1 MAMSLLKTLFLPIF
15 AASLLSGLLGLMTS
29 QTSYADVSVNVQLGQ
44 NLHHRPHAGFSGQRY
59 YRYPS
64 TGIAGHRSFG
74 LDPRL
79 NHHRYPTYKP
89 HYRHY
94 DTTRPRHHSGY
105 YSYRGSNISIV
116 APLIYSQSYQTVAP
130 LRSYASSR
138 PNVVTQTNTISR
150 HATVDGWEALSRYE
164 SGSAIN
170 AFKAQSSKD
179 PEASLPQVGFALAT
193 ALQGEPDKAVW
204 ALDLALKA
212 DTRDLRY
219 FSADPG
225 LQLVIDDLLDNYQNA
240 PLMTATLLYLKQD
253 YHSADSVLQIALAEC
268 DNCTGPRNMQHLIRQ
283 RING

>member
-1 MAMSLLKTLFLPIF
+1 MSLLKTLFIPLFTTI
-15 AASLLSGLLGLMTS
+15 LLAGLMVLMPS

-44 NLHHRPHAGFSGQRY
+44 NLHHRPHPGFSGHRH
-59 YRYPS
+59 YRHPS
-64 TGIAGHRSFG
+64 AGITGHRSFG

-79 NHHRYPTYKP
+79 NRHRYPMYKP

-94 DTTRPRHHSGY
+94 DTTRPRHRSGY
-105 YSYRGSNISIV
+105 YGYRGSNITIV

-130 LRSYASSR
+130 VRSYASSR
-138 PNVVTQTNTISR
+138 PNMVTQTNALPR
-150 HATVDGWEALSRYE
+150 HAIADGWEALSRYE
-164 SGSAIN
+164 SGNAIN

-179 PEASLPQVGFALAT
+179 PQASLPQVGFALAT
-193 ALQGEPDKAVW
+193 ALQGEPEKAVW

-212 DTRDLRY
+212 DTRELRY

-253 YHSADSVLQIALAEC
+253 YQAADSALQKALNEC

-283 RING
+283 RISG

>member
-1 MAMSLLKTLFLPIF
+1 MSLLKTLFIPLFTTI
-15 AASLLSGLLGLMTS
+15 LLAGLMVLMPS

-44 NLHHRPHAGFSGQRY
+44 NLHHRPHPGFSGHRH
-59 YRYPS
+59 YRHPS
-64 TGIAGHRSFG
+64 AGITGHRSFG

-79 NHHRYPTYKP
+79 NRHRYPTYKP
-89 HYRHY
+89 YYRHY

-105 YSYRGSNISIV
+105 YRYRGNNISII
-116 APLIYSQSYQTVAP
+116 APLIYSQSYQPVTP
-130 LRSYASSR
+130 LRSNVSSR
-138 PNVVTQTNTISR
+138 SNLVAQTNTLPR
-150 HATVDGWEALSRYE
+150 HTTIDGWEALSRYE
-164 SGSAIN
+164 AANAID
-170 AFKAQSSKD
+170 AFKSQSSKE
-179 PEASLPQVGFALAT
+179 PEAALPQVGFALAT

-204 ALDLALKA
+204 ALNLALRS

-253 YHSADSVLQIALAEC
+253 YQAADSALQRALTEC

>member
-1 MAMSLLKTLFLPIF
+1 MSLLKTLFLPLLT
-15 AASLLSGLLGLMTS
+15 ASLLSGLLGLMPS

-44 NLHHRPHAGFSGQRY
+44 NLHHRPHHGFSGNRY
-59 YRYPS
+59 YRHPS
-64 TGIAGHRSFG
+64 GGISGHRSFG
-74 LDPRL
+74 LEPRL
-79 NHHRYPTYKP
+79 NHHRYPSYKP

-105 YSYRGSNISIV
+105 YRYSGSNISIV

-130 LRSYASSR
+130 VRSYASSR
-138 PNVVTQTNTISR
+138 PSLVAQTNTISR

-164 SGSAIN
+164 AGNAIN

-179 PEASLPQVGFALAT
+179 PEASLPQIGFALAT
-193 ALQGEPDKAVW
+193 ALQGESAKAVW

-225 LQLVIDDLLDNYQNA
+225 LQLVLDDLLDNYQNA
-240 PLMTATLLYLKQD
+240 PLMTATLFYLKQD
-253 YHSADSVLQIALAEC
+253 YQSADTALQAALTEC

-283 RING
+283 RLNG

>member
-1 MAMSLLKTLFLPIF
+1 MSLLKTLFIPLFTAILF
-15 AASLLSGLLGLMTS
+15 NGLLVLMPN

-44 NLHHRPHAGFSGQRY
+44 NLHHRPHPGFSGHRH
-59 YRYPS
+59 YRHPS
-64 TGIAGHRSFG
+64 TGITGHRSFG

-79 NHHRYPTYKP
+79 NHHRYPTYQP
-89 HYRHY
+89 RYRHY
-94 DTTRPRHHSGY
+94 DTTRPRHRTGY
-105 YSYRGSNISIV
+105 YGYRGSNISIV

-130 LRSYASSR
+130 ARSYASSR
-138 PNVVTQTNTISR
+138 PNVVTQTNNTSR
-150 HATVDGWEALSRYE
+150 DATVDGWEALSRYE
-164 SGSAIN
+164 AGNAIN
-170 AFKAQSSKD
+170 AFKAQSSRD
-179 PEASLPQVGFALAT
+179 PEASLPQIGFALAT

-253 YHSADSVLQIALAEC
+253 YQSADSALQTALTEC
-268 DNCTGPRNMQHLIRQ
+268 ENCSGPRNMQHLIRQ